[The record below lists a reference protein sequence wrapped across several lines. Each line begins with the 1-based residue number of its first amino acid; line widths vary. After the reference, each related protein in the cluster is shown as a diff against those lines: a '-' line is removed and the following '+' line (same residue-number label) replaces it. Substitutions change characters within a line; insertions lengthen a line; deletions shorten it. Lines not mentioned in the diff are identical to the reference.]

1 MSAIQQLRV
10 AVHGPLTR
18 PLLAPFLS
26 AVCALQDYGYWYKN
40 GVLAPRLASGLIAV
54 DRATQANGCLQVLKG
69 SHHYGRI
76 EHNVAGGQTGAD
88 MDFVEAIARECEKV
102 HIECQPGDV
111 LFFHCNLLHASAP
124 NTSDYPRW
132 SLICC
137 YNARSNDPI
146 RKSHHP
152 SYHKLERVGD
162 AEVARVGREWLA
174 RKERGDKDED
184 AVVTERRRKA
194 FLNPDDDESTPGSTR
209 AGQSV

>member
-1 MSAIQQLRV
+1 M
-10 AVHGPLTR
+10 
-18 PLLAPFLS
+18 
-26 AVCALQDYGYWYKN
+26 
-40 GVLAPRLASGLIAV
+40 
-54 DRATQANGCLQVLKG
+54 LKG

-76 EHNVAGGQTGAD
+76 EHNIAGGQTGAD

-102 HIECQPGDV
+102 HIECEPGDV

-124 NTSDYPRW
+124 NTSDHPRW

-152 SYHKLERVGD
+152 NYHPLGVVDDG
-162 AEVARVGREWLA
+162 EVARVGQEWMA
-174 RKERGDKDED
+174 RRERGDVEED
-184 AVVTERRRKA
+184 AGVTERRRKA

-209 AGQSV
+209 SQQSP

>member
-1 MSAIQQLRV
+1 ML
-10 AVHGPLTR
+10 
-18 PLLAPFLS
+18 
-26 AVCALQDYGYWYKN
+26 CQDYGYWYKN

-54 DRATQANGCLQVLKG
+54 DKATKANGCLQVLKG

-76 EHNVAGGQTGAD
+76 EHGVSGGQTGAD
-88 MDFVEAIARECEKV
+88 MDYVEAIARECEKV

-124 NTSDYPRW
+124 NTSDHPRW

-152 SYHKLERVGD
+152 NYHKLHKVSD
-162 AEVARVGREWLA
+162 AEVVRVGREWME
-174 RKERGDKDED
+174 RRERGDGEEDEK
-184 AVVTERRRKA
+184 VTERRRKA

-209 AGQSV
+209 AGQNV